1 MSKTIKI
8 VDRNNKLLHEFTNVS
23 GADTVESFK
32 KLVLKDVEAVRKRKI
47 GTERIRLTIGDS
59 RGPALADWRKTIQDY
74 CPDATT
80 VLVFKDLG
88 LQI

>member
-1 MSKTIKI
+1 MAEKEKVRKEEASAKYDATKI
-8 VDRNNKLLHEFTNVS
+8 Q
-23 GADTVESFK
+23 
-32 KLVLKDVEAVRKRKI
+32 VLEGVEAVRKRKI